1 MGRLEIL
8 FISWRALS
16 NLLFLFSGW
25 VNMGVSVHM
34 RAEALDLTGTGV
46 TAWEVS
52 SDPLQ
57 E

>member
-1 MGRLEIL
+1 MGRLKIL
-8 FISWRALS
+8 FIWWGELS

-25 VNMGVSVHM
+25 VNTGVSVHM
-34 RAEALDLTGTGV
+34 RTEALDLTGAGV